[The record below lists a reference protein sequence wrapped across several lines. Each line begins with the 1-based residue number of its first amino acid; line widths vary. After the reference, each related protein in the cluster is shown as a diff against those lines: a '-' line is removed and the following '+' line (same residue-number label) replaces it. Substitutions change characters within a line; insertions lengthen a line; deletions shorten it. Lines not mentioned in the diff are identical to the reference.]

1 MMQCTYAEVVIKD
14 RNIESISFERTYTG
28 NNALW
33 TNDEATAIEHIAN
46 KLEVGFYG
54 EMTEI
59 IKKMA
64 EARKNSFLVA

>member
-1 MMQCTYAEVVIKD
+1 MQCTYAEVVIKD
-14 RNIESISFERTYTG
+14 RKIESISFERTYTG
-28 NNALW
+28 NNSLW
-33 TNDEATAIEHIAN
+33 TNDEATAITHIAN